1 MRFRK
6 YLEAFFDLRIEDISI
21 KAQSGKYL
29 DLVEEQIQLTNEMFK
44 QLDKEGQ
51 SAFVEYEDK
60 VNKGE
65 IIIRDKLYKTGFF
78 DGWKACKILFGRRFE
93 SEEYERI

>member
-29 DLVEEQIQLTNEMFK
+29 DLVEEQK
-44 QLDKEGQ
+44 
-51 SAFVEYEDK
+51 
-60 VNKGE
+60 NK
-65 IIIRDKLYKTGFF
+65 
-78 DGWKACKILFGRRFE
+78 
-93 SEEYERI
+93 

>member
-51 SAFVEYEDK
+51 GAYCEYEDK

-78 DGWKACKILFGRRFE
+78 DGWKTCKLLFGKK
-93 SEEYERI
+93 I